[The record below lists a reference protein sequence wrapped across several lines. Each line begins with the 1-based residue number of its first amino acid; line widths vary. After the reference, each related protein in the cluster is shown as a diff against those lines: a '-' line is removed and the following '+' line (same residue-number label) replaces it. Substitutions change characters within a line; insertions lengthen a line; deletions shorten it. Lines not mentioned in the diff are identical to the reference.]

1 MSWSRRPPEMTRVVV
16 AGPGE
21 GTARIYRS
29 RVNAALETTWGDVI
43 EGSIDARD
51 IQIDDP
57 NRDSLMDARG
67 DAPLA
72 DAGLKYWLSLQ
83 LIESAN
89 FRSCGP
95 CVHVG
100 EPRQTAPQ
108 TGARPIPD
116 APPEAHPSWTRYRT

>member
-51 IQIDDP
+51 IKIDDP

-67 DAPLA
+67 DAALA
-72 DAGLKYWLSLQ
+72 DAGLQYGLSVQ
-83 LIESAN
+83 LLASSIFRYGGTGVHLGEIGRASGRESV
-89 FRSCGP
+89 C
-95 CVHVG
+95 
-100 EPRQTAPQ
+100 
-108 TGARPIPD
+108 
-116 APPEAHPSWTRYRT
+116 RYV

>member
-51 IQIDDP
+51 IKIDDP
-57 NRDSLMDARG
+57 NRDPLMDARG
-67 DAPLA
+67 DAALP
-72 DAGLKYWLSLQ
+72 DAGLKYGLSVQ
-83 LIESAN
+83 LLESSH
-89 FRSCGP
+89 FRYRGTGL
-95 CVHVG
+95 HVG
-100 EPRQTAPQ
+100 DLV
-108 TGARPIPD
+108 PIGRKSVVSGKRV
-116 APPEAHPSWTRYRT
+116 AVRVIIGGRRN